1 MPTYKWEAGERVPM
15 SAAEE
20 AEFQS
25 SLPTE
30 AENNADLEKQHRSTR
45 NTLLAQTD
53 WEIVKA
59 TEAGLAASDALK
71 AYRTALRDLPAH
83 ENWPNLED
91 ADWPTAP

>member
-25 SLPTE
+25 LMPTE
-30 AENNADLEKQHRSTR
+30 AETNAETEKANRSTR
-45 NTLLAQTD
+45 NNLLSQTD
-53 WEIVKA
+53 WEVIKA
-59 TEAGLAASDALK
+59 TEAGLAVSDEIK
-71 AYRTALRDLPAH
+71 AYRTALRDLPTH

-91 ADWPTAP
+91 DDWPTAP